1 MMKHLYLKSQCSED
15 ARVVLGAALLA
26 LLVSGCGGAPAASS
40 APTGMG
46 EDRLHDD
53 GSSGIR
59 VAQVKS
65 IPVPEAPHGGS
76 VGSSAAASPAP
87 PPPPPPPPADL
98 GPGSKSPTKLTQ
110 SEGGTPVFRGALEPE
125 KATPA
130 SASTTNLGTE
140 LSEADVNTA
149 IAPQLRALR
158 ACALTD
164 SLVSMRLSL
173 APGGRVAEATATR
186 SSPDDARLRDCVEA
200 VFRGLTFHASSE
212 ERGTALSFELEL
224 RPLVGS

>member
-1 MMKHLYLKSQCSED
+1 MMKLLYLNIQCSEE
-15 ARVVLGAALLA
+15 ARGVLGAGLLA
-26 LLVSGCGGAPAASS
+26 LLVSGCGGAPAAGAAS
-40 APTGMG
+40 APADTA
-46 EDRLHDD
+46 EARAQDDR
-53 GSSGIR
+53 SSGIR

-65 IPVPEAPHGGS
+65 IAVPEARHGGS
-76 VGSSAAASPAP
+76 VSAAASPAP

-110 SEGGTPVFRGALEPE
+110 PEGGKPVFGGAAEPE

-140 LSEADVNTA
+140 LSEVDVNTA

-164 SLVSMRLSL
+164 SLVSIRLSL

-200 VFRGLTFHASSE
+200 VFRGLTFHASSK